1 MDKNP
6 KLKRLVAD
14 PSSPL
19 LTVKEA
25 ADWLRLSLSKVYT
38 MLDYRCSGGIP
49 TVHFGKSVRIRP
61 RDLIQWVERYPT
73 KSKQAEGV
81 HNGGKEC

>member
-6 KLKRLVAD
+6 KLKRPVAD

-25 ADWLRLSLSKVYT
+25 ANWLRLSPSKVYT
-38 MLDYRCSGGIP
+38 ILDYRCSDGIP

-61 RDLIQWVERYPT
+61 FDLIKWVERYPA
-73 KSKQAEGV
+73 KSKQA
-81 HNGGKEC
+81 